1 MTQGRAKRMRIR
13 LLAHAL
19 AAAALVAALALPA
32 RASFNPTDPPSGEH
46 TQTDGPRY
54 WVGKIT
60 LSYAHEHP
68 LQPPISLITGADY
81 ALGQASDGYV
91 GARRGGKNV
100 WFHLPEFGDKE
111 AVPIYATGLQDLCEQ
126 IVAEL
131 GARGLMGVYVAP
143 SPDDID
149 AQTGADARAE
159 GDTDLHLVI
168 QTGRVQAVRTF
179 QAPALGDGKAAANA
193 QPVPDKEAIAERS
206 PLQSVGAGDP
216 LDKNQLDAYVARLNR
231 QPGRMVD
238 AVVTPTLTPGAVN
251 LDYLVQED
259 RPWTVSS
266 DFSNTGTDATGKDRQ
281 HFAFADYQLT
291 GHDDVLLVDYLTSGF
306 SDTNAVTSSYELR
319 VPRFDGLRFRLG
331 GDWSTYASDQFG
343 FSTVV
348 IGAPTDPNS
357 STKVVRDKLH
367 FSGTQWDVNGLL
379 IQNLIGRPGF
389 FLDTYF
395 GTRWMD
401 VSVVNL
407 TSFSADMPFFVPTL
421 GLTLDRS
428 WATAR
433 MHGNLGFQQSMPFI
447 AGTNSSD
454 IQHFSDVGR
463 ANLDD
468 DWRILSLDLGGSIFL
483 QPWFHGTRFFSDR
496 PLRPHELTQE
506 LAWRFSG
513 QTSLG
518 TRLIPQV
525 EGVLGGLVTVR
536 GYPQSIAAG
545 DSFVNGS
552 LEYRYHIPLGFR
564 SVEPWQLPW
573 VGTFRPGPDD
583 MLRLP
588 DWDLVVATFVDAG
601 QVWNQD
607 RVLGEHDDALA
618 SVGLGLEVIVR
629 RNFSLRV
636 DYGVALLPIPN
647 ANVNRY
653 DGEFNFSALLRY

>member
-1 MTQGRAKRMRIR
+1 MTQGRAKRMRVR
-13 LLAHAL
+13 LACAVG
-19 AAAALVAALALPA
+19 AAALLAAIAPPA
-32 RASFNPTDPPSGEH
+32 RASFNPGDPPAGEH

-60 LSYAHEHP
+60 LSYVSEHP
-68 LQPPISLITGADY
+68 LQPPISLIAGADY

-91 GARRGGKNV
+91 GARRGGKNS
-100 WFHLPEFGDKE
+100 WFRLPELGDKE
-111 AVPIYATGLQDLCEQ
+111 AIPVYATGLQDLCEQ

-131 GARGLMGVYVAP
+131 GARGLMGVYVSP

-149 AQTGADARAE
+149 AQTGADRRVE
-159 GDTDLHLVI
+159 GDTDLHLII

-179 QAPALGDGKAAANA
+179 EAPAVAEGQAAADA
-193 QPVPDKEAIAERS
+193 QPIPDKEGIAQRS
-206 PLQSVGAGDP
+206 PLQPVGAGDP
-216 LDKNQLDAYVARLNR
+216 LDKNALDSYIARLNR

-238 AVVTPTLTPGAVN
+238 AVVTPTLTPGVVN

-259 RPWTVSS
+259 RSWTVSS
-266 DFSNTGTDATGKDRQ
+266 DFSNTGTDATGKERQ
-281 HFAFADYQLT
+281 HFAFANYQLS
-291 GHDDVLLVDYLTSGF
+291 GHDDVLMLDYLTSGF
-306 SDTNAVTSSYELR
+306 SDMNAVTGSYELR
-319 VPRFDGLRFRLG
+319 VPRFDGLRFRFS

-348 IGAPTDPNS
+348 IGGVPTDPNS
-357 STKVVRDKLH
+357 TTKVVRDKLH
-367 FSGTQWDVNGLL
+367 FSGTQWDLSGLL
-379 IQNLIGRPGF
+379 VENLVGRPGF

-401 VSVVNL
+401 ISVVNL
-407 TSFSADMPFFVPTL
+407 TSFSSEMPFFVPTL

-454 IQHFSDVGR
+454 IQQFSDVGR
-463 ANLDD
+463 ANLDAA
-468 DWRILSLDLGGSIFL
+468 WRVLTLDLGGSIFL
-483 QPWFHGTRFFSDR
+483 QPWFHGTRFFTDR
-496 PLRPHELTQE
+496 PLRPRELTQE

-513 QTSLG
+513 QSSLG
-518 TRLIPQV
+518 TRVIPQV

-536 GYPQSIAAG
+536 GYPQSIASG

-552 LEYRYHIPLGFR
+552 VEYRYHIPLGFK
-564 SVEPWQLPW
+564 SVEPVQVPW
-573 VGTFRPGPDD
+573 LGTFRPGPDD
-583 MLRLP
+583 MMRLP
-588 DWDLVVATFVDAG
+588 DWDLVVATFLDAG

-607 RVLGEHDDALA
+607 KVIGEHDDSLA

-629 RNFSLRV
+629 RNFSIRI
-636 DYGVALLPIPN
+636 DYGVALLPVAT
-647 ANVNRY
+647 ANVNRF